1 MWQQCET
8 ELSTTA
14 CHTAELESQKWAAEV
29 SRLQS
34 GAAQAKRAV
43 EAQQA
48 RADGALRQLQS
59 STAAVR
65 DWQRRAVEAERQVSV
80 LGTRLETLQ
89 TPQRQQS
96 PHKNVSRNSSN
107 SSSSSTRSS
116 NVRRRRSTSGGH
128 CGSDCAGGSK
138 AAAFGTDGSGERY
151 VSQGPTASWSGVVA
165 SSRNR
170 ATANGEGEVS
180 LVDGLWT
187 SGVEA
192 LAEESYDKRQH
203 AATGTDGAVDDGHDQ
218 CVAQVESKKS
228 TITQA
233 SVSSDIEDGLAE
245 NQVSAAVP
253 IAKVTTTVRSKSC
266 SQHQSASQT
275 KKEEHKGRREQRV
288 ESLPRHDATLRGAPR
303 KMEGGVASFEIIG
316 GRNGQYEV
324 RCKRGGEGKEGD
336 EEDFWFEREELMA
349 NYSEEVLEY
358 ERKHPAVPTNNPGL
372 LRNG

>member
-138 AAAFGTDGSGERY
+138 AAAFGTDGR
-151 VSQGPTASWSGVVA
+151 QGTSVA
-165 SSRNR
+165 R
-170 ATANGEGEVS
+170 
-180 LVDGLWT
+180 
-187 SGVEA
+187 
-192 LAEESYDKRQH
+192 
-203 AATGTDGAVDDGHDQ
+203 
-218 CVAQVESKKS
+218 
-228 TITQA
+228 
-233 SVSSDIEDGLAE
+233 
-245 NQVSAAVP
+245 P
-253 IAKVTTTVRSKSC
+253 
-266 SQHQSASQT
+266 
-275 KKEEHKGRREQRV
+275 
-288 ESLPRHDATLRGAPR
+288 APR
-303 KMEGGVASFEIIG
+303 RRPSPLPPRRRRRRRSRRPPRASAPF
-316 GRNGQYEV
+316 
-324 RCKRGGEGKEGD
+324 
-336 EEDFWFEREELMA
+336 
-349 NYSEEVLEY
+349 SS
-358 ERKHPAVPTNNPGL
+358 
-372 LRNG
+372 